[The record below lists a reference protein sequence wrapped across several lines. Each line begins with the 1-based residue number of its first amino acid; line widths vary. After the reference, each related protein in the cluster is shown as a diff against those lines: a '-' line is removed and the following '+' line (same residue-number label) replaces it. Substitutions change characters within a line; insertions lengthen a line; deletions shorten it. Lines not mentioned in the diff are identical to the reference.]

1 MKISMI
7 GAGRVGATAA
17 FSILTQ
23 GLCDSLAL
31 VDVFGDLAR
40 GEALDLLHAV
50 SLLPRQVKLIGGDD
64 YGLSKDSDIVVIT
77 AGIPR
82 QPGET
87 RLDLLKKNVGLMK
100 EIIAKVVA
108 NSPSVVL
115 IMVSNPVDALT
126 YLAVKESKFPSGR
139 VIGTGTLL
147 DSVRFRSFLGDRLG
161 LVSSQVEA
169 YMLGEHGDS
178 MVPVLSRLSVDGIP
192 LTSFPGYSGKI
203 NEVLERTKNGG
214 AEVIA
219 LKKGTMYPV
228 GLMIARLVR
237 AMVFDTG
244 EILPVST
251 VLDDYYSIGNVALS
265 VPTRIG
271 RAGALERIKLDLS
284 DGELD
289 ALRKSAQ
296 VLRSALDSVGY

>member
-17 FSILTQ
+17 FSVLTQ
-23 GLCDSLAL
+23 GLCDSFAF
-31 VDVFGDLAR
+31 VDVLGDLAR
-40 GEALDLLHAV
+40 GEALDLLHGV
-50 SLLPRQVKLIGGDD
+50 SLLPRQVKMAGGDD
-64 YGLSKDSDIVVIT
+64 YVLSKDSDVVIIT

-100 EIIAKVVA
+100 DVVAKVVA
-108 NSPSVVL
+108 QSPNAVL

-126 YLAVKESKFPSGR
+126 YLAARESKFPTSR
-139 VIGTGTLL
+139 VVGTGTLL

-161 LVSSQVEA
+161 LVSSQVQA
-169 YMLGEHGDS
+169 YMIGEHGDS
-178 MVPVLSRLSVDGIP
+178 MVPVLSQLRVDGIP
-192 LTSFPGYSGKI
+192 LTSFPGFAGKI
-203 NEVLERTKNGG
+203 NEILERTKNGG

-228 GLMIARLVR
+228 GLMIARIAR
-237 AMVFDTG
+237 AIVFDSG

-251 VLDDYYSIGNVALS
+251 VIDDYYGIRNVALS

-271 RAGALERIKLDLS
+271 RGGALERIKLELS
-284 DGELD
+284 DDELEK
-289 ALRKSAQ
+289 LRKSAQ